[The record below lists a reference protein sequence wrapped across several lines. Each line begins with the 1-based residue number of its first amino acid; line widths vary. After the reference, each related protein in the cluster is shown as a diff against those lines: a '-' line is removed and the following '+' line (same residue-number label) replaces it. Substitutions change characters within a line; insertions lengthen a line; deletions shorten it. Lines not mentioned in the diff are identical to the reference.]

1 MSDKLKI
8 IQKMDQE
15 KEDNEKVEEEEW
27 YKLFAE
33 NNNVTTFDHNIR
45 VDKEMHIVGKQT
57 EEDIINDHSSEDG
70 LEEKNHA
77 HNKIK
82 I

>member
-1 MSDKLKI
+1 M
-8 IQKMDQE
+8 IQTFCRK
-15 KEDNEKVEEEEW
+15 
-27 YKLFAE
+27 
-33 NNNVTTFDHNIR
+33 NNVTTFDQNIR
-45 VDKEMHIVGKQT
+45 VDEEMHIVGKQT

-77 HNKIK
+77 YNKIK